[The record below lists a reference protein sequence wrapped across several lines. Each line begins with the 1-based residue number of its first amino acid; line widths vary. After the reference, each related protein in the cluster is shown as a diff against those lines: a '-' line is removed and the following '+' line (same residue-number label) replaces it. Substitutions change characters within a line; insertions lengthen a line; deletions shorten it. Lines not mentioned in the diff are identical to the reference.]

1 MHVFALLFSAFPTL
15 HNLPQKYSHPLPNLL
30 IFFFY
35 YYYYY
40 CCCCCCYDYD
50 RCDCDYY
57 PPTHPSVP
65 LLSRSETSPRTNA
78 HTPPRT
84 PCAAL
89 RSLRGPRTAGRI
101 RRASTIAFTDGAST
115 AAFNDDLKTLSK
127 SLEFMTA
134 TLEGMLS
141 EELRPA
147 FVTCD
152 EDNLVRFAAINRR
165 IAVLTQQ
172 LESAAQHRAAQVHRR
187 RAHRRVAPHRA
198 RHFALRVA
206 AVEPVRRGRGHA
218 LSPVSPSTLFG
229 SRDAKVGVEVGTG
242 DPRGARVVAVGER
255 KPGVGGGRGWRGSG
269 GRSGDADNHDS
280 PGKPKKKQRLQMVR
294 KAWHSLTHKNFFP
307 PRVMPVGEKYI
318 KEKFEEMD
326 QVRAF
331 FFFYPPLLS
340 FFLRCPLTNSLE
352 INYQRD
358 NKTQDSS
365 GELDRSEVEA
375 MLKSE
380 GLSDKEVKIIVD
392 KFDVDGTA
400 SCRGWSSAAPSCTPT
415 SGLGGSGSGR

>member
-40 CCCCCCYDYD
+40 YCCCCCYDYD
-50 RCDCDYY
+50 CCDCDYY

-65 LLSRSETSPRTNA
+65 LLSRSETSPRTNEPTHTRLRA
-78 HTPPRT
+78 HPAQPSFLAR
-84 PCAAL
+84 AAN
-89 RSLRGPRTAGRI
+89 GGRI

-172 LESAAQHRAAQVHRR
+172 LKVLPNIEPRKSIDGVPTGGSPLIERAISRSAS
-187 RAHRRVAPHRA
+187 
-198 RHFALRVA
+198 LRSNQS
-206 AVEPVRRGRGHA
+206 VEGEAMPS
-218 LSPVSPSTLFG
+218 SPVSPSTLFG
-229 SRDAKVGVEVGTG
+229 SRDAKVGVEVGTPVTPAAPASSPSENG
-242 DPRGARVVAVGER
+242 NLGLAV
-255 KPGVGGGRGWRGSG
+255 VGGGGGSG
-269 GRSGDADNHDS
+269 GGSGDADNHDS

-331 FFFYPPLLS
+331 FFFLSSPSLL
-340 FFLRCPLTNSLE
+340 FFE
-352 INYQRD
+352 
-358 NKTQDSS
+358 
-365 GELDRSEVEA
+365 
-375 MLKSE
+375 M
-380 GLSDKEVKIIVD
+380 
-392 KFDVDGTA
+392 
-400 SCRGWSSAAPSCTPT
+400 SANEFT
-415 SGLGGSGSGR
+415 